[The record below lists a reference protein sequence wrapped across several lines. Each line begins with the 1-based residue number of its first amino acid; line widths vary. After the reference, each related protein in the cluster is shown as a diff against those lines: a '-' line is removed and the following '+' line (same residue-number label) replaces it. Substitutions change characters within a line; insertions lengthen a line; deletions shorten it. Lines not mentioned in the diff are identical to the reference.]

1 VSPTG
6 FEGSTIAGKKNDKM
20 VGDDLLKDEIVS
32 EQLTRYCMLLPII
45 LMLSLQKLF
54 LNIYFF
60 VLLN

>member
-6 FEGSTIAGKKNDKM
+6 FEGCTIAGKKSDKV

-54 LNIYFF
+54 LNINFF

>member
-6 FEGSTIAGKKNDKM
+6 FEGSIIAGKKSDKL

-54 LNIYFF
+54 LNINFF